1 LQKSAGL
8 EGKTKERYIRYMRLR
23 WSNEEE
29 IQCKTGYA
37 EEWAMRFKN
46 GIEYA
51 MTLMMKDNGFCRRMV
66 VGENNE
72 VKNERRK

>member
-1 LQKSAGL
+1 MKTFEEVAEKCGL

-46 GIEYA
+46 GVEYA
-51 MTLMMKDNGFCRRMV
+51 SSDDEGQWMLRRMIA
-66 VGENNE
+66 GDSKEE
-72 VKNERRK
+72 K